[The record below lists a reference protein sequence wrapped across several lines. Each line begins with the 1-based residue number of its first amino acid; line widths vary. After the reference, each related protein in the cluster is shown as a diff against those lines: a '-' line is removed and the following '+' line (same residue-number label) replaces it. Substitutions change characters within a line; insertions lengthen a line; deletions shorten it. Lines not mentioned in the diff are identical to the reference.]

1 VRFLDPAGPV
11 RAPLVRAGLAGTAL
25 ADLAAGVD
33 RGFPGGLR
41 DQRERGFL
49 PLAQRP
55 ADGVDQLVAAARGEL
70 VQLLDQVVAGTG
82 PVAGDHQLPPD
93 LRRQRRDRLVKDLQV
108 VRGGVAAGRAGPH
121 HPGQRLARIVT
132 SGQQ

>member
-25 ADLAAGVD
+25 ADLAAGV
-33 RGFPGGLR
+33 
-41 DQRERGFL
+41 
-49 PLAQRP
+49 QRP

-82 PVAGDHQLPPD
+82 PVAGDHQLPPE